1 MFAIETENDYGQI
14 VIDVF
19 VSDSELVG
27 VGKDIPIEKLADKI
41 GTVRAMECTGFT
53 RTLVS
58 DSSWAFAKSGN
69 ILRCWCEI
77 SSLNTPG
84 EIRRIVETV
93 LDAIK
98 EERI

>member
-1 MFAIETENDYGQI
+1 MFAIETGNDCGQI

-19 VSDSELVG
+19 VSDSDLTGIRKV
-27 VGKDIPIEKLADKI
+27 IPIEKLADRI
-41 GTVRAMECTGFT
+41 DTVKAMECTGFT

-58 DSSWAFAKSGN
+58 DSSWAFAKSGY
-69 ILRCWCEI
+69 ILRCRNQI

-84 EIRRIVETV
+84 EVRRIVEVV